1 RARGIESFFTLGDQS
16 LAMRGRHFADVDALN
31 AAVQAELPKVASVLV
46 KGSRFMKMER
56 VVEAIMAKGVQH
68 AA

>member
-1 RARGIESFFTLGDQS
+1 MDGLQQCV
-16 LAMRGRHFADVDALN
+16 LAQIAKHN
-31 AAVQAELPKVASVLV
+31 SVLV

-56 VVEAIMAKGVQH
+56 VLDALRNRLDSVQAEEREAVH

>member
-1 RARGIESFFTLGDQS
+1 MG
-16 LAMRGRHFADVDALN
+16 GRHFAKVESLN
-31 AAVQAELPKVASVLV
+31 AAVLAHLPQVASVLV

-56 VVEAIMAKGVQH
+56 VVQAIAALDQQRQRPQETGH